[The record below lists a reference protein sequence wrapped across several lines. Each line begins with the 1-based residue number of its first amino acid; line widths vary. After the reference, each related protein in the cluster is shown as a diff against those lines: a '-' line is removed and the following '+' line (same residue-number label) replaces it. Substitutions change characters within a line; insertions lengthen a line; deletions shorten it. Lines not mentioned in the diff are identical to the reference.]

1 MYQLGIGI
9 SIAGTKSYVEL
20 DIAKLPQLA
29 GTWKQ
34 ILVTIVSMLLTQVWG
49 FLQHGPAGKMTCS

>member
-34 ILVTIVSMLLTQVWG
+34 ILVTIVSMLLTQVLG
-49 FLQHGPAGKMTCS
+49 FL